1 MGEKGHRFGTET
13 LRTGAEELTHE
24 AQVLTHGVMTAPFRL
39 RTYRQIRKILIGFI
53 LVSIANVLFSYF
65 FYTPKMYRIL
75 RDNRETVIK
84 YRILQDRIRTAQQ
97 RVDEIRH
104 RDNYVYRSLFS
115 TDTLS
120 IPGVWQPYPD
130 SKYAP
135 LADDDYA
142 PLMVGTW
149 RQLDALARTIYLESV
164 SFDEL
169 QQFSKNKE
177 QLSAAVPAIWP
188 IDRSALHNNH
198 IGAFSARRMHPVL
211 GYIRPHTGIDFGCDR
226 GTPVYATG
234 DGVIDKDDLAR
245 MEGSLNPPI
254 AYAFNAG
261 FKWKGLDV
269 NVLFQ
274 GYAKKWVNFD
284 QMYEWEF
291 YKGNYRTHLSSLD
304 YWSPSNPG
312 GNHGAVHYTASSQV
326 NMNWSGYNE
335 SATTGGYNAKI
346 AGRSWRRADYLRLK
360 EVSVG
365 YTWSGPKIRQA
376 LGVRALKVYATGNN
390 LLTFTDLLEGDPE
403 NKYLVWGQY
412 PQMMTVK
419 LGIQVSF

>member
-39 RTYRQIRKILIGFI
+39 RTYRLIRKILIGFI

-234 DGVIDKDDLAR
+234 DAVVETASASGFNGGYGKQVLLNHEFGYKTRYAHLNEVLVKPGERVTRGQIIARTGNTGRSTGPHLHFETRYYGQSFDPERLIDFKNGLLCR
-245 MEGSLNPPI
+245 ETFLLKKSFFSI
-254 AYAFNAG
+254 YSNAG
-261 FKWKGLDV
+261 QDFDDEIANEEQDKKEAAEKAAMKYHRIKSGDTLGAIARKYGTTV
-269 NVLFQ
+269 TNICRLNGIKSTTVL
-274 GYAKKWVNFD
+274 
-284 QMYEWEF
+284 
-291 YKGNYRTHLSSLD
+291 R
-304 YWSPSNPG
+304 
-312 GNHGAVHYTASSQV
+312 
-326 NMNWSGYNE
+326 
-335 SATTGGYNAKI
+335 I
-346 AGRSWRRADYLRLK
+346 GRSLR
-360 EVSVG
+360 
-365 YTWSGPKIRQA
+365 
-376 LGVRALKVYATGNN
+376 VR
-390 LLTFTDLLEGDPE
+390 
-403 NKYLVWGQY
+403 
-412 PQMMTVK
+412 
-419 LGIQVSF
+419 